1 MPAASGRDLII
12 KRNGTKIASVTT
24 KNFSVNNEPI
34 DITTDDD
41 SGFRTLLDVSGVR
54 TIDASVEGV
63 YIDDTL
69 LSEAAGAS
77 PTLITADEIVLPSA
91 ATITGNFRLNNI
103 DITGEVA
110 GRVEFSAT
118 LQSSGAW
125 VFTP

>member
-12 KRNGTKIASVTT
+12 KRDGTTIASVTS
-24 KNFSVNNEPI
+24 KNFSINNEPI

-41 SGFRTLLDVSGVR
+41 AGFRTLLDESGVR

-63 YIDDTL
+63 YVDDTL

-77 PTLITADEIVLPSA
+77 PTLITADTIELPSG
-91 ATITGNFRLNNI
+91 ATITGSFRLNSI

-110 GRVEFSAT
+110 GRCEFSAT